1 MRQRHKKF
9 NSVFFGST
17 TMAGYSNHNGI
28 VKSEQMKWLAGALSA
43 CLALAAPSR
52 AADPQAPAAQPAAAA
67 PAAAPVSPLPP
78 ADAGLIAAQEPSDE
92 TSTINAST
100 TQPSG
105 PNNTITLAPAG
116 SRTLS
121 LDHRV
126 KRAEVLAPD
135 VADVHPLNPTDLLLT
150 GKKAGVTQLVVW
162 DDNDRTQIFQIIV
175 QSNIEALKKQLKILF
190 PTSTIAVHEEPGQLV
205 LSGNVKD
212 EKIAQ
217 DAENVASGFAPKILN
232 LLQIAG
238 GQQIMLQVRFA
249 EVSKS
254 AETQLG
260 INFGGSDGLSF
271 LSEGGQLGTNTFAA
285 SGAVPGTLTG
295 PAGLT
300 ASLFGQGEIGK
311 VAFQVYLNAL
321 SQNQL
326 LRNLAEPNLI
336 TSSGQTA
343 TFLAGGSIP
352 IPVSQGSTGGGSSI
366 SIEYKDFGVSLK
378 FTPVVLGNGRIRL
391 NVAPEVSELDYGH
404 AIVIP
409 GSGSTVPALT
419 KRNLNT
425 TVELSEGQTYA
436 VGGLLQTQSS
446 ASNQQI
452 LGLGDLPVIGAL
464 FRSVQYQKDETE
476 LVVLVTPV
484 FVNGIDPGD
493 VTQIP
498 GGNWH
503 DPSNYQFFFKKD
515 MGGELPDLDHA
526 PTLPENDPAPRF
538 HGEYG
543 FHPVHPEVTVK

>member
-1 MRQRHKKF
+1 
-9 NSVFFGST
+9 
-17 TMAGYSNHNGI
+17 MAGYSNHNGI
-28 VKSEQMKWLAGALSA
+28 IKSEQLKWLAGALSA
-43 CLALAAPSR
+43 CLALAAPIR
-52 AADPQAPAAQPAAAA
+52 VAEGQAAAPQPAAATPAPVA
-67 PAAAPVSPLPP
+67 PAP
-78 ADAGLIAAQEPSDE
+78 DAGLIAAQQPSDE
-92 TSTINAST
+92 SETVNAST

-105 PNNTITLAPAG
+105 PSNTITLAPAG

-121 LDHRV
+121 LDH
-126 KRAEVLAPD
+126 KIKKAEVLAPD

-150 GKKAGVTQLVVW
+150 GKKAGITQLLVW
-162 DDNDRTQIFQIIV
+162 DENDRTQVFQLVV
-175 QSNIEALKKQLKILF
+175 QSNIEALKKQLKVLF
-190 PTSTIAVHEEPGQLV
+190 PASKIEVHEEPGQLV

-212 EKIAQ
+212 IQIAK
-217 DAENVASGFAPKILN
+217 DAENVAGGFTPKVLN
-232 LLQIAG
+232 LLKVAG

-254 AETQLG
+254 AEMELG

-271 LSEGGQLGTNTFAA
+271 LSEGGQLGKNTFA
-285 SGAVPGTLTG
+285 STGALPGSLVG
-295 PAGLT
+295 PAGLS

-311 VAFQVYLNAL
+311 VAFQVYLDAL
-321 SQNQL
+321 KQNQL
-326 LRNLAEPNLI
+326 LRNLAEPDLI

-366 SIEYKDFGVSLK
+366 SIQYQDFGVSLK
-378 FTPVVLGNGRIRL
+378 FTPVVLGNGKIQL

-446 ASNQQI
+446 ASNQSI

-484 FVNGIDPGD
+484 FINGIDPAD

-503 DPSNYQFFFKKD
+503 DPSAYDFFFKKD
-515 MGGELPDLDHA
+515 MGGELPDMEHA
-526 PTLPENDPAPRF
+526 PIMPDSGPAPRF
-538 HGEYG
+538 HGEFG
-543 FHPVHPEVTVK
+543 FHPVHPEVILK